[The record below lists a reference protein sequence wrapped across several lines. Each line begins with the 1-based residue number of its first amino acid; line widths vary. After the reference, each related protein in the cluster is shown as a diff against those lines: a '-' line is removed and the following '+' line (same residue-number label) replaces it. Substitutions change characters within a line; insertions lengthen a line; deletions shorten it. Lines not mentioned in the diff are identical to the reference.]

1 MEQTHLRFLNH
12 VKWHMNRFGLAVLL
26 SFIVYS
32 TLPAQSLVPEPAFL
46 NPQLKTGPGSPGAGK
61 DGAVYI
67 FPNVGVG
74 IDALIAIQGRSSS
87 KVTLSNI
94 DLEGPEQDPAKGTGY
109 DNAWQPR
116 VKYGNGRAAAHSS
129 WWMEF
134 KISFV
139 KHADPSQSV
148 SVNQFF
154 VSGLDIDGDGDKL
167 HEFQSFY
174 KMQSFTLEQH
184 SMMTYASVR
193 GCLNDRQLDGKRF
206 DGTAKDYAGI
216 TTGAP
221 DAMVNNFYS
230 DASSFV
236 VRVGAET
243 GSGSSK
249 STDRM
254 YALWFRSLTYDVP
267 VASPL
272 PVSLIAFDAKLKN
285 NRQVTLTWTTGSGE
299 KIGHFTVQCSRDG
312 KEFDD
317 HAILFTE
324 DNNERSTDFHFTDNL
339 SAQKGPLVFYRLKL
353 AGPGDAGFQYSDII
367 LVRIPPRQPGLL
379 VSANQAPA
387 EWIPGTGNRPA
398 NGLFN

>member
-1 MEQTHLRFLNH
+1 MEQIHLRFLNH

-32 TLPAQSLVPEPAFL
+32 PLPAQSLVPEPAFL
-46 NPQLKTGPGSPGAGK
+46 NPQLKTGAGYPGAGK
-61 DGAVYI
+61 DGAVYV
-67 FPNVGVG
+67 FSNVGAG
-74 IDALIAIQGRSSS
+74 IDALITIQGRSSS

-94 DLEGPEQDPAKGTGY
+94 DLDGPEQDPAKGTGY

-139 KHADPSQSV
+139 KHADPRQSV

-184 SMMTYASVR
+184 SLMTYASVR
-193 GCLNDRQLDGKRF
+193 GCLNDGQLDGKRF
-206 DGTAKDYAGI
+206 DGTAKNYAGI

-221 DAMVNNFYS
+221 DAMVNNFYT

-254 YALWFRSLTYDVP
+254 YALWFRSLACDVP
-267 VASPL
+267 AAAPL
-272 PVSLIAFDAKLKN
+272 PVSLIAFQAKLKSN
-285 NRQVTLTWTTGSGE
+285 KQVTLTWTTG
-299 KIGHFTVQCSRDG
+299 IGQSIRHFTVQCSRDG

-317 HAILFTE
+317 HAILFTGE
-324 DNNERSTDFHFTDNL
+324 NNDRRTDFHFTDEL
-339 SAQKGPLVFYRLKL
+339 SPEIGSLVFYRLKVV
-353 AGPGDAGFQYSDII
+353 GPKDNEFQYSDVI
-367 LVRIPPRQPGLL
+367 LLRIPPARQQELL
-379 VSANQAPA
+379 AYGKS
-387 EWIPGTGNRPA
+387 GGR
-398 NGLFN
+398 